1 MNECIEFGRLVKD
14 PDVRYLQ
21 SGKTVAGFT
30 VAVSRNYKNQQGK
43 YDTDYIPCV
52 AFEKK
57 AELIGNN
64 FVKGDK
70 ILVKGALH
78 TEKWT
83 DKKTG
88 QAKSALRLYVD
99 DFNFVENKQQ
109 TQQGDGFSAMGT
121 EVPMDDLDNY

>member
-21 SGKTVAGFT
+21 SGKAVAGFT

-70 ILVKGALH
+70 ILVKGALR

-99 DFNFVENKQQ
+99 DFNFVESKQHS
-109 TQQGDGFSAMGT
+109 QQGDGFSAMGT

>member
-14 PDVRYLQ
+14 PDVRYAQ
-21 SGKTVAGFT
+21 NGKAVTGFI
-30 VAVSRNYKNQQGK
+30 VAVTRDYKNRQGK
-43 YDTDYIPCV
+43 YDADYIPCV
-52 AFEKK
+52 AFDKK

-64 FVKGDK
+64 FGKGDK
-70 ILVKGALH
+70 ILVKGSLR
-78 TEKWT
+78 TEHWQ

-88 QAKSALRLYVD
+88 QNKSALRLYVD

-121 EVPMDDLDNY
+121 EIPMDDLDNY